1 MVEFAKQHPY
11 SAPDGSGI
19 YVKAIERHRNGVGGM
34 GFFVL
39 TFRDKYRDKA
49 SLVGLVT
56 DGADEDGDNSQVFVI
71 NPENYAD
78 CYRGADWYGPAL
90 RAAVADWNVERDD
103 MLGAMART
111 TR

>member
-1 MVEFAKQHPY
+1 MEEFAKRHPY
-11 SAPDGSGI
+11 SAPDGSSI
-19 YVKAIERHRNGVGGM
+19 YVEAIERHRNGVGGM

-39 TFRDKYRDKA
+39 TFRDTFWATR
-49 SLVGLVT
+49 LVGLVT